1 MPFSADESDPIAPQV
16 EKNCRSAWSSSEQG
30 TLAMTFAIV
39 TGELIVTKVDE
50 ELHCEHCAAA
60 DTKPV
65 KYLVLQ
71 EYERTVRIHCAT

>member
-1 MPFSADESDPIAPQV
+1 M
-16 EKNCRSAWSSSEQG
+16 
-30 TLAMTFAIV
+30 TLAIV

-65 KYLVLQ
+65 IYLVLQ
-71 EYERTVRIHCAT
+71 EYERTVRIHCDT